1 MFIDIDYFIIIFEGK
16 IRSTYTKF
24 LAIYEEIL
32 SKSDIVSLLTIILY
46 VFIVGIEFLV
56 EDFSELFKRHVP
68 IGNHR
73 VVYDNW
79 IVGNT
84 VSGKRFLHYR
94 MILLFCLLDF
104 FYFF

>member
-1 MFIDIDYFIIIFEGK
+1 M
-16 IRSTYTKF
+16 
-24 LAIYEEIL
+24 
-32 SKSDIVSLLTIILY
+32 
-46 VFIVGIEFLV
+46 

-79 IVGNT
+79 TVGNT

-94 MILLFCLLDF
+94 MILLFCLIGSF
-104 FYFF
+104 FHNMNNMRQKYKKITDG